1 MRESNLINGIVA
13 KRNRSSRRGITMIE
27 FLVGETC

>member
-13 KRNRSSRRGITMIE
+13 KRNRSSRRGITMID
-27 FLVGETC
+27 VSDKSRP